1 MAVVPVFLLS
11 IPDAVYV
18 AAVSG
23 IVVMAF
29 GVISRILVG
38 AAP

>member
-1 MAVVPVFLLS
+1 MS
-11 IPDAVYV
+11 WITSKKTIPDAVYV
-18 AAVSG
+18 ATVSG

-38 AAP
+38 ATP

>member
-1 MAVVPVFLLS
+1 MS
-11 IPDAVYV
+11 WITRKKTIPDAVYV

-29 GVISRILVG
+29 GVIPRTPVG